1 MYLSEDVKQEI
12 AYFKRLHDH
21 FTIKL
26 KDKEVS
32 ISEITDDR
40 ILYIL
45 MSASYSMDIFEEGF
59 FENFVITDKALTGKD
74 EIQIDAY
81 ALIETE
87 SSKEKHLHI
96 FQYKLFENY
105 RNGASPVEVNTFV
118 SLMNELFVH
127 TELRKENALS
137 NEVFKEIDAAMNGF
151 LGGAR
156 GRKVT
161 VKCHFITNAT
171 GIAKTN
177 AKVFDDLLGKFERDK
192 QLYGFGVQIYGEREI
207 LDLIR
212 SGKININ
219 TEIINF
225 NIDGQNSYRLED
237 NSSRIGLGLPNK
249 VFIGICN
256 VNELIRLQNKYHH
269 NQLYSDNIRLYL
281 GDRASVNKDIIET
294 ITSQNSLWFPY
305 MNNGIS
311 IICDDMSILNS
322 KHSILPVELNNI
334 QIINGCQ
341 TVNAL
346 YNAKYNERT
355 KDQFKPQEILVKIY
369 QIDSTNTSFKH
380 SVIKASNNQNA
391 VKTYSLLSND
401 PIQVAI
407 QEALK
412 RVGYIYDRKGEA
424 RGQDSDKI
432 VSMVNAALAYR
443 ACFRFEAQKLRAKI
457 GQSRVFQQ
465 DYYNQIYK
473 ESFLKTK
480 THTFQLAAQL
490 LSSSI
495 ILDTV
500 RDYIKEETTSNLAI
514 IKKSAYYLA
523 GIVYALNKV
532 SIDKFIVAC
541 VDLMEENNTVKN
553 NKAPLFGNFQI
564 AVKSWMPVAVAK
576 LDALFSSFDKKSQDI
591 DNILKSTEFDKEYQ
605 NLTEIKA
612 IGASSQDIEMSVEEE
627 TES

>member
-1 MYLSEDVKQEI
+1 MYLSDEVRKEI
-12 AYFKRLHDH
+12 AYFKRLHEH
-21 FTIKL
+21 FVVKL
-26 KDKEVS
+26 KDKEKS
-32 ISEITDDR
+32 ISEITDER
-40 ILYIL
+40 ILYIV

-96 FQYKLFENY
+96 FQYKLFEGPK
-105 RNGASPVEVNTFV
+105 NGASPVDVNTFV
-118 SLMNELFVH
+118 SLINELFVH

-137 NEVFKEIDAAMNGF
+137 NEVFKEIDATMHGF
-151 LGGAR
+151 LNGTR
-156 GRKVT
+156 GRKIT
-161 VKCHFITNAT
+161 VKCHFITNAV
-171 GIAKTN
+171 GISKTN
-177 AKVFDDLLGKFERDK
+177 ARIFDDLLGKFERDK

-212 SGKININ
+212 SGKINID

-225 NIDGQNSYRLED
+225 NIDGLNSYRLED
-237 NSSRIGLGLPNK
+237 NSTRGGLGVPNK

-281 GDRASVNKDIIET
+281 GDRAAVNKDIIET
-294 ITSQNSLWFPY
+294 VTSQNSLWFPY

-311 IICDDMSILNS
+311 IICDDMSILNA
-322 KHSILPVELNNI
+322 KHNILPIELNNI

-346 YNAKYNERT
+346 YNAKYSEKF
-355 KDQFKPQEILVKIY
+355 KDKFKPEEILVKIY
-369 QIDSTNTSFKH
+369 QIDSNNTNFKH
-380 SVIKASNNQNA
+380 SVIKASNNQNS
-391 VKTYSLLSND
+391 VKNFSLLSND

-412 RVGYIYDRKGEA
+412 KIGYIYDRKGEA
-424 RGQDSDKI
+424 RGQDSNKI

-443 ACFRFEAQKLRAKI
+443 ACFRFEAQKLRAGI
-457 GQSRVFQQ
+457 GQGRVFRQ

-473 ESFLKTK
+473 ESLLTNDAKTFK
-480 THTFQLAAQL
+480 LASQL

-495 ILDTV
+495 ILDAV
-500 RDYIKEETTSNLAI
+500 RDYIKEETTSTLPI

-523 GIVYALNKV
+523 GIIYALNNL
-532 SIDKFIVAC
+532 SINKFITDC
-541 VDLMEENNTVKN
+541 VDLIQENNPVKN
-553 NKAPLFGNFQI
+553 NKVLLFSDFQ
-564 AVKSWMPVAVAK
+564 ANVKSWLPNAELNLQK
-576 LDALFSSFDKKSQDI
+576 LFDSFDKKNNQDI

-605 NLTEIKA
+605 NLAEIKA
-612 IGASSQDIEMSVEEE
+612 IGSASQDIEIAEE
-627 TES
+627 